1 MIKRSITLAA
11 FALIVTGCATAPA
24 PAPEPE
30 TAVPQSDL
38 LNAALWMQGAV
49 EYKAAALGVYALAR
63 IRLDEALA
71 DRKWTA
77 APDRQGK
84 GYEKLPPAVI
94 VDADETVL
102 DNSAYQARL
111 ARDYAEFSGPTWGA
125 FVESESAKAVPG
137 ALDFARYAASQGVA
151 IFYVTNRDAIGEAA
165 TRANLKALGFPVSDE
180 KDTIFTQG
188 EREEWKSSAKGVRVA
203 EVAKDHRIL
212 LMIGDNLGDFTDAY
226 RGAPADRLSIYERN
240 RDHWGKDWLI
250 VPNPAYG
257 SWESSLFGGDYRLS
271 SDERR
276 RLKREALEAWEPT
289 GE

>member
-1 MIKRSITLAA
+1 MIERRIILAA
-11 FALIVTGCATAPA
+11 LAAATAGCATSPA
-24 PAPEPE
+24 PAPE

-77 APDRQGK
+77 APDRQGV

-102 DNSAYQARL
+102 DNSAYQAML

-125 FVESESAKAVPG
+125 FVDSETARAVPG
-137 ALDFARYAASQGVA
+137 ALEFARYAASKGVT
-151 IFYVTNRDAIGEAA
+151 IFYITNRDAVGEEA
-165 TRANLKALGFPVSDE
+165 TRANLKALGFPVSDD

-188 EREEWKSSAKGVRVA
+188 EREEWKPSAKGVRVA
-203 EVAKDHRIL
+203 EAAKGHRIL
-212 LMIGDNLGDFTDAY
+212 LMIGDNLGDFTDDY
-226 RGAPADRLSIYERN
+226 KGTPAERLSVYERN
-240 RDHWGKDWLI
+240 RAHWGKDWLV

-257 SWESSLFGGDYRLS
+257 SWESSLFGGNYKLS
-271 SDERR
+271 PDERR
-276 RLKREALEAWEPT
+276 RLKRETLEPWTAD
-289 GE
+289 

>member
-1 MIKRSITLAA
+1 MIERRIILAA
-11 FALIVTGCATAPA
+11 LAAATAGCATAPA
-24 PAPEPE
+24 PAPE

-77 APDRQGK
+77 APNRQGA

-102 DNSAYQARL
+102 DNSAYQAML
-111 ARDYAEFSGPTWGA
+111 ARDYVEFSGPTWGA
-125 FVESESAKAVPG
+125 FVDSETARAVPG
-137 ALDFARYAASQGVA
+137 ALEFARYAASKGVT
-151 IFYVTNRDAIGEAA
+151 IFYITNRDAVGEEA
-165 TRANLKALGFPVSDE
+165 TRANLKALGFPVSDD

-188 EREEWKSSAKGVRVA
+188 EREEWKPSAKGVRVA
-203 EVAKDHRIL
+203 EAARGHRIL
-212 LMIGDNLGDFTDAY
+212 LMIGDNLGDFTDDY
-226 RGAPADRLSIYERN
+226 KGTPAERLSVYERN
-240 RDHWGKDWLI
+240 RAHWGKDWLV

-257 SWESSLFGGDYRLS
+257 SWESSLFGGNYKLS
-271 SDERR
+271 PDERR
-276 RLKREALEAWEPT
+276 RLKRETLEPWTAD
-289 GE
+289 

>member
-1 MIKRSITLAA
+1 MIERRIILAA
-11 FALIVTGCATAPA
+11 LAAATAGCATAPA
-24 PAPEPE
+24 PAPE

-77 APDRQGK
+77 APDRQGA

-102 DNSAYQARL
+102 DNSAYQAML

-125 FVESESAKAVPG
+125 FVDSETARAVPG
-137 ALDFARYAASQGVA
+137 ALDFARYAASKGVT
-151 IFYVTNRDAIGEAA
+151 IFYITNRDAVGEEA
-165 TRANLKALGFPVSDE
+165 TRANLKALGFPVSDD

-188 EREEWKSSAKGVRVA
+188 EREEWKPSAKGVRVA
-203 EVAKDHRIL
+203 EAAKGHRIL
-212 LMIGDNLGDFTDAY
+212 LMIGDNLGDFTDDY
-226 RGAPADRLSIYERN
+226 KGTPAERLSVYERN
-240 RDHWGKDWLI
+240 RAHWGKDWLV

-257 SWESSLFGGDYRLS
+257 SWESSLFGGNYKLS
-271 SDERR
+271 PDERR
-276 RLKREALEAWEPT
+276 RLKRETLEPWTAD
-289 GE
+289 

>member
-1 MIKRSITLAA
+1 MIGRNITLTA
-11 FALIVTGCATAPA
+11 FALISAGCATAPA
-24 PAPEPE
+24 PTPE
-30 TAVPQSDL
+30 ASIPQSDL

-77 APDRQGK
+77 APDRQSK

-125 FVESESAKAVPG
+125 FVESQSAKAVPG
-137 ALDFARYAASQGVA
+137 ALDFARYAVAQGVT

-165 TRANLKALGFPVSDE
+165 TRANLKALGFPVSGDR
-180 KDTIFTQG
+180 DTIFTQG
-188 EREEWKSSAKGVRVA
+188 EREEWKPSAKGVRVA

-226 RGAPADRLSIYERN
+226 KGTPADRLSVYERN
-240 RDHWGKDWLI
+240 KDHWGKDWLI

-257 SWESSLFGGDYRLS
+257 SWESSLFGGDYKLS

-276 RLKREALEAWEPT
+276 RLKREALEAWGPT
-289 GE
+289 GEE